1 MRKRQVMWLAIFHLT
16 CMAVFLEVV
25 ARAPAMEWASL
36 KGELYDLDHAPQDHP
51 APKAGQQK
59 A

>member
-25 ARAPAMEWASL
+25 ARAPVKWASL
-36 KGELYDLDHAPQDHP
+36 KGELYDLDNAPQDHP